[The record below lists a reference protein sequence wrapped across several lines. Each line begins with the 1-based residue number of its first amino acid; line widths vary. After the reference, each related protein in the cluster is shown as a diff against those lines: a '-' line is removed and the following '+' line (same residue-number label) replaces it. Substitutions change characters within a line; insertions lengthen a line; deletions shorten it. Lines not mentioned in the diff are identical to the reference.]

1 MGHPYA
7 QVAEVRALAGNPKP
21 AGVTDLEIQADIES
35 IDTQIDNAT
44 GRLGVGWNSTE
55 SRWAMI
61 TDISEHLAAANTIER
76 FNTYGN
82 IETSY
87 QKAKFFRDNYGNY
100 RNPQTGQEGALY
112 SLVKNLPSAEIA
124 GTEADLVV
132 NVSHY
137 ETQDARVHDGETT
150 FTVFRSTDDNLG
162 ASLNNIG
169 IDDTTDLTKRI
180 AGDRSIANMTA
191 SLDADYVS

>member
-1 MGHPYA
+1 MAHPYST
-7 QVAEVRALAGNPKP
+7 VAEVRALAGNPKP
-21 AGVTDLEIQADIES
+21 AGVTDAEITADIES

-44 GRLGVGWNSTE
+44 GRLGNPWNNTE

-112 SLVKNLPSAEIA
+112 SLVKNLPSGEVA
-124 GTEADLVV
+124 GTEADIII
-132 NVSHY
+132 NASHY
-137 ETQDARVHDGETT
+137 ETQDARIHDGETT
-150 FTVFRSTDDNLG
+150 VTVYRSTDDNLG
-162 ASLNNIG
+162 AALGNVGLDLETN
-169 IDDTTDLTKRI
+169 LTKKI
-180 AGDRSIANMTA
+180 AGKNDLANAFA
-191 SLDADYVS
+191 SLDADFF